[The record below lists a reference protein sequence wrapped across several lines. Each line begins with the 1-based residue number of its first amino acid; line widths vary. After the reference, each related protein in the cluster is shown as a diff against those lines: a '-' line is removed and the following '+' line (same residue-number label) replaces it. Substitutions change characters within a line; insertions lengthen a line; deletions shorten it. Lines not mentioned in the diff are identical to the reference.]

1 MSLNSYP
8 IIRKIGEGGFGTTY
22 LATNTLMPSQPYCVV
37 KKLIPTTT
45 DPQIQQLIQSRFK
58 QEAITLE
65 NLGKESNGTIPS
77 LYAYFV
83 DREEY
88 YLVQEYVDGQT
99 LGERLHTQGL
109 FTEAQVRQLLTDLL
123 PILSYVHQR
132 GIVHRDIK
140 PDNIMLRQ
148 RDNKPML
155 IDFGAVKETMGTI
168 MTPSGHTGKSIVIGT
183 PGFMPVEQMSGR
195 PMFAS
200 DIYALGLTVIYLLT
214 RMIPTEFET
223 DPHTGNLNWQSFAPN
238 ISPQLAA
245 ILDKAIQPVSN
256 YRYQNA
262 QDMLQA
268 LTNSTPTQAQV
279 GQPATPSKT
288 LIVPSPID
296 VPTQLDSP
304 QTQQYREQPNHSQT
318 GTNDR
323 HNPMVATIVGA
334 IIGGG
339 LIVGGLFLGKILGG
353 SDNSANNS
361 PQVPSVPVANST
373 NNPTQNTSDPVAN
386 SPTNSPQVPSVP
398 VANSPSPPSTT
409 NNSVTTPTS
418 STSQPNPP
426 AETPSETPISPNTPS
441 PSNFTSNDATNLIGQ
456 WLEAKRSVF
465 GADYVKTAGE
475 ELTTGLA
482 YERNITANPGTEASS
497 VDYLSEN
504 GMYYT
509 YNNQQVHQIVD
520 ILPLSSDEVKVKAI
534 VSEQRTLHNTRT
546 GRSKD
551 SSTFRAKSCY
561 QFKKVGDRWKIYKTP
576 ELFDSCQ

>member
-22 LATNTLMPSQPYCVV
+22 LATNTLMPSHPYCVV
-37 KKLIPTTT
+37 KKLIPTAT
-45 DPQIQQLIQSRFK
+45 DPQTQQLIQSRFK

-83 DREEY
+83 DRGEY

-99 LGERLHTQGL
+99 LGERLQTQGL

-140 PDNIMLRQ
+140 PENIMVRQ

-200 DIYALGLTVIYLLT
+200 DIYALGLTIIYLLT
-214 RMIPTEFET
+214 RMMPTEFET

-262 QDMLQA
+262 QDMLHA
-268 LTNSTPTQAQV
+268 LTNSTPTQAQI
-279 GQPATPSKT
+279 GQPATPAKT
-288 LIVPSPID
+288 LVVPTPID
-296 VPTQLDSP
+296 APTQLLSP
-304 QTQQYREQPNHSQT
+304 AQQDRDRSTNVQT
-318 GTNDR
+318 GMNDR
-323 HNPMVATIVGA
+323 NNPMVATIVGV

-339 LIVGGLFLGKILGG
+339 LIVGGLVLGKYFAG
-353 SDNSANNS
+353 
-361 PQVPSVPVANST
+361 
-373 NNPTQNTSDPVAN
+373 NNPTPTASNSPTPTASNNPTLMASDNPAPT
-386 SPTNSPQVPSVP
+386 PTNSPAPTP
-398 VANSPSPPSTT
+398 INTPAPTPINTPAPTPTNSP
-409 NNSVTTPTS
+409 TS
-418 STSQPNPP
+418 
-426 AETPSETPISPNTPS
+426 TPISSNISREAALNTVQ
-441 PSNFTSNDATNLIGQ
+441 Q
-456 WLEAKRSVF
+456 WLNYKRSLLAPPYNKQLGTDLLTGKAYRDNVDKSSEPCNGRPDDCLSSADWLQKNNAEYSF
-465 GADYVKTAGE
+465 GVQRID
-475 ELTTGLA
+475 
-482 YERNITANPGTEASS
+482 S
-497 VDYLSEN
+497 VDRFE
-504 GMYYT
+504 
-509 YNNQQVHQIVD
+509 
-520 ILPLSSDEVKVKAI
+520 SSGDSGTIFVTVTEY
-534 VSEQRTLHNTRT
+534 RTLH
-546 GRSKD
+546 
-551 SSTFRAKSCY
+551 KSNGQKTQSGGTKQARY
-561 QFKKVGDRWKIYKTP
+561 DLQFENGKVKITDYKI
-576 ELFDSCQ
+576 LN